1 MYQCVWNKSIWFV
14 KIAITK
20 AAIAL
25 YIGGYMKE
33 NMLDILKNLNFTE
46 YESKAYLALLQ
57 ESPLTGYAVA
67 KKSGV
72 PRSKIYEVL
81 ESLVIRGDVFVSH
94 GNTPQYVPVP
104 AKELIKNRRLKA
116 EEHFD
121 QAEKYFEKFEQTA
134 NDRENIWNITGRS
147 EILEKVKACIL
158 SAKKRIL
165 LEIWKEDFEEIESE
179 LKQAAEQGVI
189 VTIIAYGDI
198 VSDFS
203 NVYLHDMSSEITEE
217 YDGRWLVYSGDD
229 SEVVAGIVSLGN
241 DSRAAWTM
249 HVGLVMPI
257 TEVIIHDLYL
267 MEILKKH
274 RELLEESF
282 GKNLIQLRR
291 KFSIH
296 SDFKKHY
303 LE

>member
-198 VSDFS
+198 VSNFS